1 MWVYFSAPKV
11 EDEMGSHV
19 IYIYIYIY
27 KVDVF
32 NTNIHAY
39 LIHTLRLC
47 LITVFIF
54 YFKKLVLG
62 I

>member
-1 MWVYFSAPKV
+1 MYFSAPKV
-11 EDEMGSHV
+11 EDEMGNHV
-19 IYIYIYIY
+19 IYIYIY